1 MGRCRKCGELVGNPK
16 SKIQPPSH
24 QTNNSGKFSLNIVGD
39 TVNQTQST
47 NVSSLKAEI
56 ARFQEELS
64 TRDKLVQQLSQ
75 ELFRLV
81 KDNTAY
87 APRPEVAGDYRT
99 EVRLLREQLQ
109 GVEQQVFYYQ
119 EQLQRRDLEIQQLRQ
134 TIRELSE
141 RGRML
146 EQVIRELPKVYTR
159 KFAERLAPIK
169 TKIMALQ
176 TENRQLQADLVAVT
190 DRLAA
195 RGIALQQPTAP
206 KLELDLP
213 KLGQSAPQPSTVLS
227 HV

>member
-1 MGRCRKCGELVGNPK
+1 
-16 SKIQPPSH
+16 
-24 QTNNSGKFSLNIVGD
+24 VGD

-47 NVSSLKAEI
+47 NVSTLKAEI
-56 ARFQEELS
+56 ARFREELS

-87 APRPEVAGDYRT
+87 APRPEVAGDYRA

-109 GVEQQVFYYQ
+109 GVEQQVYYYQ
-119 EQLQRRDLEIQQLRQ
+119 DQLQRRNLEIQQLRQ

-141 RGRML
+141 RGQML

-176 TENRQLQADLVAVT
+176 HENRQLQADLVAVT
-190 DRLAA
+190 DRLAV
-195 RGIALQQPTAP
+195 RGIGLQQPHPP

-213 KLGQSAPQPSTVLS
+213 KIGQQSTQIATVFS

>member
-1 MGRCRKCGELVGNPK
+1 VNKT
-16 SKIQPPSH
+16 QP
-24 QTNNSGKFSLNIVGD
+24 TNISA
-39 TVNQTQST
+39 
-47 NVSSLKAEI
+47 LKAEV
-56 ARFQEELS
+56 AQFREELN

-87 APRPEVAGDYRT
+87 APRPEVAGDYRA

-109 GVEQQVFYYQ
+109 GVEHQVHFYQ
-119 EQLQRRDLEIQQLRQ
+119 EQLQRRDLEIQELRQ
-134 TIRELSE
+134 TIRQLSA
-141 RGRML
+141 RSQML

-176 TENRQLQADLVAVT
+176 SENRQLQTDLVAVT

-195 RGIALQQPTAP
+195 KGIKLQQSTPDD
-206 KLELDLP
+206 LQVDLP
-213 KLGQSAPQPSTVLS
+213 NIPQQQQSPQPLTVLS

>member
-1 MGRCRKCGELVGNPK
+1 MGDP
-16 SKIQPPSH
+16 
-24 QTNNSGKFSLNIVGD
+24 
-39 TVNQTQST
+39 VNQTQST
-47 NVSSLKAEI
+47 TVSTLKAEI
-56 ARFQEELS
+56 ARFREELG

-81 KDNTAY
+81 KDNNAY
-87 APRPEVAGDYRT
+87 APRPEVAGDYRA

-109 GVEQQVFYYQ
+109 GVEQQVCFYQ

-141 RGRML
+141 RGQML

-169 TKIMALQ
+169 SKIMALQ
-176 TENRQLQADLVAVT
+176 HENRQLQADLVAVT

-195 RGIALQQPTAP
+195 RGISLQQQTNPR
-206 KLELDLP
+206 LELDLP
-213 KLGQSAPQPSTVLS
+213 KIAQQSPQISTVLS